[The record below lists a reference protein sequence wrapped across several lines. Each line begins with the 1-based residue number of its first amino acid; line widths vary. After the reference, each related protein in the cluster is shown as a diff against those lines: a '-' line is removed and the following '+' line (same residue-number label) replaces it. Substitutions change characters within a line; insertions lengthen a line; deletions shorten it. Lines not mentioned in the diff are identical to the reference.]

1 MWLSWTGFL
10 AGLKS
15 ISNVETHCLLCS
27 NTNVLIHSNLYSQSI
42 PVSWNK
48 KALRLGCLQQLIHV
62 WSARFGGGGLLVRA
76 WLRFILWSRCR
87 WSICH
92 AAIVLVRHLLT
103 EKKTQVELSLRRS
116 WSCWRSVWSGGS
128 SQQTCYVNVC
138 VLNSCVWCW
147 EGKSSEGDR
156 VCDFHQ
162 QKEMC

>member
-1 MWLSWTGFL
+1 MDHVALMDRLSSRIKIDFKCGDSLSFMFKHKCAYSFKLVLTIYSCQL
-10 AGLKS
+10 KQKSSPAGLFA
-15 ISNVETHCLLCS
+15 TADTCLKCS
-27 NTNVLIHSNLYSQSI
+27 
-42 PVSWNK
+42 
-48 KALRLGCLQQLIHV
+48 LR
-62 WSARFGGGGLLVRA
+62 LLVRA
-76 WLRFILWSRCR
+76 WLRFILWPRCR

-116 WSCWRSVWSGGS
+116 WSCRRSVWSGGS